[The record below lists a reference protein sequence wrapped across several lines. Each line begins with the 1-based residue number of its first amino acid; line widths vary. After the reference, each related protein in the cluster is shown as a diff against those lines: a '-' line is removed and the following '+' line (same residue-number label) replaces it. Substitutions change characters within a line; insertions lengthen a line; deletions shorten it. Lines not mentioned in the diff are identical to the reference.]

1 MCRRFTGPGV
11 KPPSFRASLT
21 KMDNPFRQKDVSLLT
36 PPSESESSARRAT
49 TILFVAEQS
58 PGGARAGDH
67 VVAERSRGNGWCE

>member
-1 MCRRFTGPGV
+1 VIPE
-11 KPPSFRASLT
+11 ALT
-21 KMDNPFRQKDVSLLT
+21 FIGRQKDVSLLT

-67 VVAERSRGNGWCE
+67 VVAERSRGNG